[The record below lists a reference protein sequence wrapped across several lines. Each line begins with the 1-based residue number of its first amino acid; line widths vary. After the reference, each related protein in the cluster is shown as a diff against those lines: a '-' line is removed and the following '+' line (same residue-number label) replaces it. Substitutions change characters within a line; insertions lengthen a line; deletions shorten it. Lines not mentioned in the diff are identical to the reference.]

1 MSKEDG
7 TLDLTRPDP
16 KDAMSKLNE
25 LIALRFDE
33 ETNSND
39 SVSDNIFSQIS
50 CKRSTCFSGRNN
62 CKTHISYCC
71 RHRCQTF
78 SANNATG
85 ILLEQPITIE
95 SEDKDADQELKN
107 RLNELAATG
116 FGEVPYE
123 SCELKIEE
131 YNQRFPPLL
140 PTNFIFQL
148 LSLQKKII
156 LFKQ

>member
-39 SVSDNIFSQIS
+39 SVSDNISLKSVVKEVLASPEEITA
-50 CKRSTCFSGRNN
+50 K
-62 CKTHISYCC
+62 HISPIAVDTDVK
-71 RHRCQTF
+71 HLG
-78 SANNATG
+78 ANNATG

-131 YNQRFPPLL
+131 YKPEVSAVTSNELHL
-140 PTNFIFQL
+140 PTPVFTKEI
-148 LSLQKKII
+148 
-156 LFKQ
+156 